1 MEMIIW
7 PVEVPMRKGEKIGIH
22 RKEVSVT
29 VSVADDD
36 FIGVRLAGFRLGGR
50 RKLDGQRNHK

>member
-1 MEMIIW
+1 MIIW

-36 FIGVRLAGFRLGGR
+36 FIGVRLYAGFRLGGR
-50 RKLDGQRNHK
+50 RKLDGQWNHK